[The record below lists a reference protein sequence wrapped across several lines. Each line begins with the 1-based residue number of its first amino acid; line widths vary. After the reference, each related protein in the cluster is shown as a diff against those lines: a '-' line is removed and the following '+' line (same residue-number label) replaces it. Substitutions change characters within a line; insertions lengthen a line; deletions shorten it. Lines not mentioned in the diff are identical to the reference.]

1 MADIFINVTFIFY
14 IVLNILFQIDFFFV
28 KLFYLR
34 SMEHYHK
41 LRAPKSMYDFNSDK
55 LKSENILKV
64 DV

>member
-1 MADIFINVTFIFY
+1 
-14 IVLNILFQIDFFFV
+14 
-28 KLFYLR
+28 
-34 SMEHYHK
+34 MEHYHK